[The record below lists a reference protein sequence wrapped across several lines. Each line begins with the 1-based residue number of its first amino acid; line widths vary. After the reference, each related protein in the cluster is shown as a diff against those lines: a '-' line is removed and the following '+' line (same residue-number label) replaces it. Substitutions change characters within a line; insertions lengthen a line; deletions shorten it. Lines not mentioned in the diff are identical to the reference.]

1 MDSNFSPDIELMKK
15 LADYLYDEGL
25 GNPEEVLTLFKSLR
39 PDVAFMTSSSF
50 LRTISLL
57 GNRKAVHEFYRYCFF
72 LPIFK
77 NFERDS
83 VMLKNMRSAG
93 FDIKYHN
100 YEPIDIID
108 KREQQPKIIPI

>member
-15 LADYLYDEGL
+15 LANYLYDEGL
-25 GNPEEVLTLFKSLR
+25 GNPEEVLNLFKSLR
-39 PDVAFMTSSSF
+39 SEAAFMASSTF

-57 GNRKAVHEFYRYCFF
+57 GNRETLHEFYRYCFS

-83 VMLKNMRSAG
+83 VMLRNMRSAG